1 MFFKPNAVTRSAL
14 LWGLKTALVI
24 GALILPAAYAEN
36 ACGAKASLHNPNA
49 RNGGIGGTGAP
60 ALLDNLPAD
69 SMVGRPGI
77 GGTGA
82 AEGGIGGTGLI
93 GVITGFASICVNGV
107 EVHYDTGTP
116 VSADGLPMSL
126 DHLAVGQVVAVQA
139 IGEGDQLSARSIS
152 IMRAAV
158 GPDFIVIYRLSMLGW
173 SRANWWPPGSSR
185 LHPKHKRRSPDKSVR
200 FLPTSLNC
208 TVQKSVLVVCI
219 CRMMRCLAP
228 RFRYAEIGTVQ
239 TCMHKP

>member
-60 ALLDNLPAD
+60 AVVNVQTPDAMAGRPGKLGTEVAEGGIGGTGAPALLDNLPPE

-107 EVHYDTGTP
+107 EVFYDASTP
-116 VSADGLPMSL
+116 VSADGLSMSL
-126 DHLAVGQVVAVQA
+126 STLAVG
-139 IGEGDQLSARSIS
+139 EGGGGHEDGA
-152 IMRAAV
+152 
-158 GPDFIVIYRLSMLGW
+158 
-173 SRANWWPPGSSR
+173 
-185 LHPKHKRRSPDKSVR
+185 
-200 FLPTSLNC
+200 
-208 TVQKSVLVVCI
+208 
-219 CRMMRCLAP
+219 
-228 RFRYAEIGTVQ
+228 
-239 TCMHKP
+239 